1 MLFLCYFFFARRHL
15 ILSRVSGEPPS
26 HPSRHHILPSVLHRG
41 RARPILFQSL
51 GTTPLRRDR
60 YHQPGIFD
68 FSLSRRP
75 RGRWGGNP
83 SPPASEPPTPPPRL
97 AATGRRRRAKPGRWR
112 RRGLPFLPRMEAA
125 ARAVAAMAGSE
136 LGEGRAGAASA
147 AR

>member
-41 RARPILFQSL
+41 RARPILFQSI

-75 RGRWGGNP
+75 RGRCGGNP
-83 SPPASEPPTPPPRL
+83 SPPALEPPTPPPRL
-97 AATGRRRRAKPGRWR
+97 AATGRRRRAKGAGGGGVFPFSRAWR
-112 RRGLPFLPRMEAA
+112 RRLLT
-125 ARAVAAMAGSE
+125 VD
-136 LGEGRAGAASA
+136 GAQKISCWCQVDV
-147 AR
+147 